1 MKLKELDKE
10 QTKYDKWIQKFE
22 YQMPIEKA
30 FSIIREGSGT
40 HFDPEVVDVF
50 FAAREQI
57 QSTKEMFD
65 RITDEQEKMNGLNGA
80 EIMS

>member
-1 MKLKELDKE
+1 
-10 QTKYDKWIQKFE
+10 
-22 YQMPIEKA
+22 
-30 FSIIREGSGT
+30 
-40 HFDPEVVDVF
+40 VVDVF